1 MNIKHILNSYPE
13 PTILLNEDHRIV
25 GFNHNFDV
33 LVQDKA
39 EFIKKIKNIHTNI
52 AIINSPESLTISID
66 HVENNYI
73 LIKVLNQNS
82 LSEKQE
88 IYFKSLFSTVPVGV
102 LLVENGI
109 VEYANSKFKEM
120 VNDDPIG
127 KHIHSILNNID
138 NNTKELIMTKSIQ
151 NLEVYFANDQK
162 EVDTLA
168 TFVPV
173 EVDDTPRT
181 LAIFKDITE
190 LKKQQKELIQY
201 KDHLEELVEERT
213 HELQLANELYKTIS
227 DEVPVAIWKANS
239 NGFIEYQNQKF
250 KEIFDNCFEHSP
262 LSDIICNECIL
273 DFTEKWQ
280 DFIKSNNTILEY
292 EFCRIIKKSERW
304 FKLKATKL
312 KNGEFVGTVTD
323 LTSEK
328 LTIPKLKIIQQEIK
342 ELLRA

>member
-1 MNIKHILNSYPE
+1 
-13 PTILLNEDHRIV
+13 V
-25 GFNHNFDV
+25 AFNHNFDV
-33 LVQDKA
+33 LV
-39 EFIKKIKNIHTNI
+39 KNKETS
-52 AIINSPESLTISID
+52 INNLSISINFT
-66 HVENNYI
+66 ENNYI

-82 LSEKQE
+82 LSNQE

-127 KHIHSILNNID
+127 KNIYSILKNID
-138 NNTKELIMTKSIQ
+138 NNTKELIMKKSIQ

-239 NGFIEYQNQKF
+239 SGFIEYQNQKF

-262 LSDIICNECIL
+262 LSVIICNECIV
-273 DFTEKWQ
+273 DFMEKWQ

-292 EFCRIIKKSERW
+292 EFCRIIKNSERW